1 MTDFLNVPSFDV
13 GNGPV
18 NFGNL
23 TSAPGTPPAAL
34 GGSLGAIMPSV
45 KKGVNKLSG
54 NEKLVLLLGTGVSLG
69 GLYAAYSSK
78 KHRRKMSAIGFSAFP
93 LAIIYA
99 GLN

>member
-23 TSAPGTPPAAL
+23 TSAPGAPPAAL

-45 KKGVNKLSG
+45 KKLSG

>member
-18 NFGNL
+18 NFSNL
-23 TSAPGTPPAAL
+23 TSAPGAPPA
-34 GGSLGAIMPSV
+34 SLGRSLGSV
-45 KKGVNKLSG
+45 VGKQVNKLSG